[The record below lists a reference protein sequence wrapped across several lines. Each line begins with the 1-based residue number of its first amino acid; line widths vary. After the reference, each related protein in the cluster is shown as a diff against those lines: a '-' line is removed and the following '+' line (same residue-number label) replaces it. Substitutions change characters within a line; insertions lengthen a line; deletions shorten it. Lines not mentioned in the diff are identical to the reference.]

1 MDAATGWAMKLPCL
15 NVIPS
20 HACSLANRRSPAIRE
35 AELEP
40 RAIDT
45 CHGTYFAKIFGNA

>member
-1 MDAATGWAMKLPCL
+1 MKLPCL

-20 HACSLANRRSPAIRE
+20 HACSLAKRRSPAIRE

-45 CHGTYFAKIFGNA
+45 CHGTYFAQDFWQCLTLSHI